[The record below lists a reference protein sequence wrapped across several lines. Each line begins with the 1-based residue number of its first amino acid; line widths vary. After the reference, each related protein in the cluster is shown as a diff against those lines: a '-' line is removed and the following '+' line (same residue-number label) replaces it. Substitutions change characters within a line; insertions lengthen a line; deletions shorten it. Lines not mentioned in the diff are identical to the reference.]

1 MPNSAGKMLIR
12 KLIGIAIRLLGLATL
27 TGCDSR
33 SRVLSLARD
42 VDLDRY
48 AGRWYL
54 IANIPRFAENGNVGS
69 FFDINFHA
77 GRKLT
82 DACATHP
89 KSFDTPTK
97 SCTLAG
103 YVVPGTGNARWRES
117 PFWPLYLSYLI
128 LYVDPGYQAAL
139 AATRTRLRLGPRPH
153 ARHRRRHLPIPAR
166 PHAGSGLRH
175 RPIPPRSANPVTDW
189 QCRLPMRSI
198 SGLCAAPPDR
208 GRDSIAV
215 RSGRTLF

>member
-1 MPNSAGKMLIR
+1 MLIR

-42 VDLDRY
+42 ADLDRY

-139 AATRTRLRLGPRPH
+139 AATPNKAAAGSS
-153 ARHRRRHLPIPAR
+153 PAR
-166 PHAGSGLRH
+166 PSSATPPANPCSAACGIRVTTSANSAAFRKPRHRLAMPASNEKHKRSMCGAAGSR
-175 RPIPPRSANPVTDW
+175 A
-189 QCRLPMRSI
+189 RLDRRQVW
-198 SGLCAAPPDR
+198 PDVVL
-208 GRDSIAV
+208 G
-215 RSGRTLF
+215 